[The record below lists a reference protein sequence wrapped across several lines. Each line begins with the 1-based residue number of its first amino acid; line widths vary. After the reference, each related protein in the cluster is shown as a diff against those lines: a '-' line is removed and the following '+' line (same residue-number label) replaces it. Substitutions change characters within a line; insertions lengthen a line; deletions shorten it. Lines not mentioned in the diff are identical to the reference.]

1 MYVNNCAYE
10 LFVQA
15 PKPPSETSER
25 RLSRDKG
32 PAPPPPPMRQDSE
45 EKKKRDDEKET
56 AMKDVEKV
64 NATKLVEKN
73 QKPIEDKLQNNKLS
87 QEKTADQQANIKEQ
101 RNSEMEDQ
109 TQNELNNSEKIKKP
123 ESENSGKL
131 FDNIKRFE
139 NQQKL
144 INNKSS
150 PASKKQLNMNEK
162 RKSAPVKPEMIEDLS
177 KIIYNKQLSLED
189 KDRYV
194 SSICFYINDTFGY

>member
-1 MYVNNCAYE
+1 MSNV
-10 LFVQA
+10 LFAQA

-45 EKKKRDDEKET
+45 EKKKKEEEKENIT
-56 AMKDVEKV
+56 NSTDK
-64 NATKLVEKN
+64 
-73 QKPIEDKLQNNKLS
+73 QKSMEDKSQINKLS
-87 QEKTADQQANIKEQ
+87 QNEKIANQQVTNIKEQ
-101 RNSEMEDQ
+101 KNLEIENQVRNKLDGSE
-109 TQNELNNSEKIKKP
+109 NIKRT
-123 ESENSGKL
+123 ESEDNAKL

-150 PASKKQLNMNEK
+150 PAAKKQLGVNEK

-177 KIIYNKQLSLED
+177 KIIYKQSSFED
-189 KDRYV
+189 KNGYV
-194 SSICFYINDTFGY
+194 FLIYFDFFK